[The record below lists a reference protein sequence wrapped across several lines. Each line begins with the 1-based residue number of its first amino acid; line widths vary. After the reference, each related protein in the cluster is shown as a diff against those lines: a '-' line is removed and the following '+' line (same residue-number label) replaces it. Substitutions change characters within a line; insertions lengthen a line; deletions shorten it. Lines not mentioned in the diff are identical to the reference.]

1 MKKKAAVLGL
11 AIALVV
17 LLYSAQA
24 SQTLRIEDR
33 AWNMTLLLNGE
44 GNVLA
49 CGPDLAEI
57 YPDTEVLASLA
68 KPKTAS
74 CGWPGQIPAKQIR
87 GSTARQIGRKQ
98 AVSTRWR

>member
-11 AIALVV
+11 ALALVV

-24 SQTLRIEDR
+24 SQPLRIEDR

-57 YPDTEVLASLA
+57 
-68 KPKTAS
+68 
-74 CGWPGQIPAKQIR
+74 
-87 GSTARQIGRKQ
+87 
-98 AVSTRWR
+98 